1 MAVGNRRQVQRA
13 GRPCRARWVSHGAR
27 FKDGVTFTGATGNV
41 GPFSVLGG
49 KYLFFATAAGTSNAL
64 QTLMPDGSTFQ
75 SVGAST
81 NLTTS
86 AGTAVVDL
94 PAGTFRFTI
103 VTVSA
108 VQGGLVRIPYRA
120 A

>member
-1 MAVGNRRQVQRA
+1 MTVAIND
-13 GRPCRARWVSHGAR
+13 WH
-27 FKDGVTFTGATGNV
+27 DGLTFTGAVGNV
-41 GPFSVLGG
+41 GPFTILGG

-81 NLTTS
+81 SLTTS
-86 AGTAVVDL
+86 AGSALVDL
-94 PAGTFRFTI
+94 PPGKYQFAI

-108 VQGGLVRIPYRA
+108 VQGGLVRVPYRA